1 MTAKHKL
8 LLIVI
13 GLVVLTILSSIYIV
27 DQRQQ
32 ALVLR
37 LGEVVR
43 TEAEPGIKFKV
54 PFLETAVFYD
64 SRILHINMDPQ
75 EVIAN
80 DRKRLIIDAY
90 AKYRISDP
98 LKYYQSVRTDSG
110 LVTRFSPVLE
120 SSIREEVGKVALV
133 ELLSD
138 KREDVMLRIHEEANK
153 IAKNYGINVVDVRI
167 MRTDL
172 PQENSRAIFER
183 MKTQHEKEAR
193 QTRAEGAEEA
203 LKITSAADKDRRVIL
218 AESKKQAEILRGE
231 GDSEATRITARAF
244 NRDPS
249 FYAFYRS
256 LQAYRQS
263 VGKDDTTIIMSPDS
277 EFLRYFGNI
286 SGKTR

>member
-1 MTAKHKL
+1 MSTKAKF
-8 LLIVI
+8 LLILLAFAVI
-13 GLVVLTILSSIYIV
+13 VIASTIYIV

-37 LGEVVR
+37 LGEIVR
-43 TEAEPGIKFKV
+43 TETEPGIRFKI
-54 PFLETAVFYD
+54 PFIETVEYYD
-64 SRILHINMDPQ
+64 SRILHINMEPQ

-80 DRKRLIIDAY
+80 DRKRMIIDAY

-98 LKYYQSVRTDSG
+98 QKYYQSVRTDSG

-120 SSIREEVGKVALV
+120 SSIREEVGRVALV

-138 KREDVMLRIHEEANK
+138 KRETVMRNIHEEANA

-203 LKITSAADKDRRVIL
+203 LKITSTADKERRVLL
-218 AESKKQAEILRGE
+218 AEANKQSEILRGE
-231 GDSEATRITARAF
+231 GDSEATRISAIAF

-249 FYAFYRS
+249 FYSFYRS

-263 VGKDDTTIIMSPDS
+263 MGKDDTTLILSPDS
-277 EFLRYFGNI
+277 EFLRYFGDIN
-286 SGKTR
+286 GRQR

>member
-1 MTAKHKL
+1 MTKQMKIILA
-8 LLIVI
+8 LII
-13 GLVVLTILSSIYIV
+13 FAIIVVASSIFIV

-32 ALVLR
+32 ALILR
-37 LGEVVR
+37 LGQVVR
-43 TEAEPGIKFKV
+43 MENEPGIRFKI
-54 PFLETAVFYD
+54 PFLETAYFYD
-64 SRILHINMDPQ
+64 SRVLHINMEPQ

-98 LKYYQSVRTDSG
+98 RKYYQSVRTDSG

-120 SSIREEVGKVALV
+120 SSIREEVGRVALV

-138 KREDVMLRIHEEANK
+138 KREEVMRRIHEEANA

-172 PQENSRAIFER
+172 PNENSRAIFER

-203 LKITSAADKDRRVIL
+203 LKITSTADKDRRVIL
-218 AESKKQAEILRGE
+218 AESNKQAEILRGE
-231 GDSEATRITARAF
+231 GDSEATRITAKAF
-244 NRDPS
+244 NRDPD
-249 FYAFYRS
+249 FYSFYRS
-256 LQAYRQS
+256 LQAYRES
-263 VGKDDTTIIMSPDS
+263 VNKDDTTMILSPDS
-277 EFLRYFGNI
+277 EFLRYLGDIN
-286 SGKTR
+286 GR

>member
-1 MTAKHKL
+1 MTVKSKL
-8 LLIVI
+8 ILFAVAAFI
-13 GLVVLTILSSIYIV
+13 LVLLSSVYIV

-32 ALVLR
+32 ALILR

-43 TEAEPGIKFKV
+43 TENEPGIKLKI
-54 PFLETAVFYD
+54 PFLETVQFYD
-64 SRILHINMDPQ
+64 SRILHINMEPQ
-75 EVIAN
+75 EVIAS

-98 LKYYQSVRTDSG
+98 LKYYQSVRTDAG

-120 SSIREEVGKVALV
+120 SNIREEVGRVALV
-133 ELLSD
+133 ELLSG
-138 KREDVMLRIHEEANK
+138 KREEVMRKIHEQANS

-172 PQENSRAIFER
+172 PPENSRSIFER

-203 LKITSAADKDRRVIL
+203 LKITSTADKERRIL
-218 AESKKQAEILRGE
+218 IAEAKKQSEILRGE
-231 GDSEATRITARAF
+231 GDSEATRITAIAF

-263 VGKDDTTIIMSPDS
+263 VSKDDTTLILSPQS
-277 EFLRYFGNI
+277 EFLQYFGNMD
-286 SGKTR
+286 GNRR